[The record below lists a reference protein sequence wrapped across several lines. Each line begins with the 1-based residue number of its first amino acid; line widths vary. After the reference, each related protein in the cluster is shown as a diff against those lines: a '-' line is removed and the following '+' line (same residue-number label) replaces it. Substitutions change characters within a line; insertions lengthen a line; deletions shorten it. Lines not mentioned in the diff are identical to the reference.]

1 MESNPLYL
9 KSEKKIINLAEQ
21 QILKNIA
28 QRVSDSPNCVVKN
41 GIPRTDGVNI
51 FLPFNDKSLKFEDLE
66 GLAAHEGSHIR
77 FKSINDPQIPKEL
90 FPKNPQ
96 FAQLILN
103 ICEDA
108 RIEKLLSETFPGFWE
123 EIDELN
129 LRILTQ
135 KLDSISQFP
144 INKLNS
150 PAAVE
155 LLINLLSF
163 EGCSHSE
170 LIFNPLLSN
179 LGKFK
184 FSSSKMG
191 VFWREISE
199 SLKFIREEKTFVASL
214 VASKRIL
221 YSILNYFDSKDDFLS
236 KQNSEKRNA
245 IDKSEKEK
253 QKEKLPL
260 DRNKDEENEESP
272 EMEEI
277 LKDIKEIIS
286 KEIKRSTSSGISSK
300 KLNKK
305 SQDILRKIRT
315 NLQTKKKLSK
325 NEFKEFITENS
336 EELEKSKEQILS
348 ILKELKEKSR
358 IRRKSD
364 TKISEKRKIDD
375 KTIIEIFRN
384 ERNIQELNNI
394 KDPIQI
400 YNEIVKNYS
409 YLINELKIRF
419 SPIRSSLKMQR
430 GLRRGYICGR
440 DLAQV
445 KISKG
450 QFKSPFKYN
459 NRDKGARL
467 ILLID
472 ESGSMNGMRI
482 KIAKESCIILA
493 ESLRNTRITFAI
505 IGFGAKYSQ
514 NVICEKVYKDFNEN
528 LNTIKIG
535 SIGISNI
542 FMENRDGT
550 SFKSVIQ
557 HHFKKQNSTNSTP
570 ILIIISDGQP
580 HHGGTSYIGSV
591 AIEDTRKAIFSIQKM
606 GIKLYAISIDSRE
619 GSYLSKIYRPN
630 QYVVLRNLGDL
641 TSKLIFLI
649 KQIANA
655 LSH

>member
-108 RIEKLLSETFPGFWE
+108 RIEKLLNETFPGFWE